1 MEDVVG
7 VVDADDLEELSEF
20 ETPVPHRRRPLVG
33 AQRTVQVILGLL
45 WILDAALQ
53 FQPFMFSKSFVNT
66 FILPNAAGQPTVI
79 RWVITNVGHFLA
91 PHIAVWNTLFAL
103 IQLGIGVGLL
113 FRRTVRPAL
122 AISFPYILGVWIFGE
137 GFGLMLT
144 GSATALTGVPGSV
157 LLYGLIG
164 LMAWPRRTTASRAA
178 ADPSSG
184 PGEGGGRVGVASS
197 AAAQGLGGATT
208 PLVVWSGF
216 WLLSAVLFVLPDNRT
231 QTSISSAITGMA
243 PGNPG
248 WYAHFLT
255 SLGNQFDLI
264 GTQTAWFLAVASLL
278 IGLGPLVAR
287 RPGAFLAAGGALAGL
302 FWFSGQ
308 GLLGG
313 ILTGH
318 GTDPNSGPLIIL
330 LALAMVPRVQAD
342 AVQPDGALGV
352 AVPARAPLASFLR
365 RSPLAVVGG
374 GAAVV
379 VALVL
384 SAAYPAPA
392 AESTAMAMS
401 GMAGMTGGTTS
412 APTAAT
418 ASCTA
423 GNAGTARSGL
433 DLTNTPYMIMSGTS
447 GMNMNGADASAAA
460 GLNTTKAN
468 WSYTGP
474 AFPTALAQ
482 ELLADGKNGPDQ
494 IHMAATGCARE
505 PTFSQEINA
514 NQYVQSTSEA
524 VARFESPAT
533 ALAAGYVPV
542 SPITYPVVYY
552 VNPTIE
558 AANASAKRTLNP
570 QYVDGLVY
578 AQTPSGQEVLAA
590 AMYVLPATVSK
601 APMPFGALV
610 QWHQRTAVCGPL
622 TGSATTL
629 DITGTPPC
637 DAASV
642 QRPTPYLTMVWQ
654 VPVAGGPTAIQPP
667 DIQTVEAAV
676 MASTA
681 S

>member
-1 MEDVVG
+1 MEDAVG
-7 VVDADDLEELSEF
+7 VVDADDLDEHPEF
-20 ETPVPHRRRPLVG
+20 ERPTPHRRRPLVG
-33 AQRTVQVILGLL
+33 AQRTLQVILGLL

-66 FILPNAAGQPTVI
+66 FILPNATGQPAVI
-79 RWVITNVGHFLA
+79 HWAITNVGHFLL

-103 IQLGIGVGLL
+103 TQLVIGVGLL

-122 AISFPYILGVWIFGE
+122 ALSFPYAIGVWAFGE
-137 GFGLMLT
+137 GFGMILT
-144 GSATALTGVPGSV
+144 GSATALTGTPGSV
-157 LLYGLIG
+157 LMYALLG
-164 LMAWPRRTTASRAA
+164 LMAWPRATARRADAPTA
-178 ADPSSG
+178 AGATDSG
-184 PGEGGGRVGVASS
+184 ERVGVASS
-197 AAAQGLGGATT
+197 VAARGIGGALT
-208 PLVVWSGF
+208 PLAMWSGF
-216 WLLSAVLFVLPDNRT
+216 WVLAAVLFVFPDNRT

-248 WYAHFLT
+248 WYAHFVT
-255 SLGNQFDLI
+255 SVGNQFDLV
-264 GTQTAWFLAVASLL
+264 GTQTAWFLAIVSLI

-287 RPGAFLAAGGALAGL
+287 RPGPFLAAGAVLSGI
-302 FWFSGQ
+302 FWITGQ

-313 ILTGH
+313 ILTGN
-318 GTDPNSGPLIIL
+318 GTDPNTAPLVIL
-330 LALAMVPRVQAD
+330 LALAKDPTVQAD
-342 AVQPDGALGV
+342 ATSSL
-352 AVPARAPLASFLR
+352 APLAPVVR
-365 RSPLAVVGG
+365 RNPLLVAG
-374 GAAVV
+374 GAAG
-379 VALVL
+379 LVL
-384 SAAYPAPA
+384 TLILSGAYPAPA
-392 AESTAMAMS
+392 AETAGMAMS
-401 GMAGMTGGTTS
+401 GMTGMTGVTPAS
-412 APTAAT
+412 DTATT

-423 GNAGTARSGL
+423 GNSGTARSGL
-433 DLTNTPYMIMSGTS
+433 DLTNTPYMIMGGTA

-474 AFPTALAQ
+474 AFPSALAQ

-494 IHMAATGCARE
+494 IHMAATGCAKE

-514 NQYVQSTSEA
+514 SQYVQSTSQA
-524 VARFESPAT
+524 VARYEDPAA

-542 SPITYPVVYY
+542 SPVTYPVVYY

-558 AANASAKRTLNP
+558 AANAAAKRTLNP
-570 QYVDGLVY
+570 EYVDGLVY

-601 APMPFGALV
+601 APMPYGALV
-610 QWHQRTAVCGPL
+610 QWHQRTDVCGPL

-637 DAASV
+637 SASSV

-667 DIQTVEAAV
+667 DIQIVEAAV
-676 MASTA
+676 MASPAT
-681 S
+681 